1 LAAKAPQ
8 KDVGQMLWQILMPA
22 SREGTEP
29 YEVRF
34 FETGEA
40 AIEAFADAPSGS
52 IMQPV
57 LFRLTAE
64 SKALAAKRQGHIMTI
79 SPVAG
84 VKGIVRPGLAGELPQ
99 SRAQIQK
106 LGKVVD
112 KFVRS
117 TLLK

>member
-1 LAAKAPQ
+1 
-8 KDVGQMLWQILMPA
+8 MLWQMLIPA
-22 SREGTEP
+22 SRKGTEP

-34 FETGEA
+34 YETGEA
-40 AIEAFADAPSGS
+40 AIEAFANAPSGS

-57 LFRLTAE
+57 LFRLTAA
-64 SKALAAKRQGHIMTI
+64 SKDQAAKRQAHIITI
-79 SPVAG
+79 SPIAG